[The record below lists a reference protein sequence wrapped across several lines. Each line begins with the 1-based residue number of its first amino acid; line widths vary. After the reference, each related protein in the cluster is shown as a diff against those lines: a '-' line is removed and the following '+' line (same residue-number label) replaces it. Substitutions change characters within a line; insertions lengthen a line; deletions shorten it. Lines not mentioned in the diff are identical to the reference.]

1 MYMMFRLVER
11 FSWGLCGFL
20 LAVFANCPRPHPSR
34 IYPHALGCP
43 ALMLLPLLQVDT
55 MMFSHAQH
63 SSDAGCAS
71 LASPFQCPSVSP
83 VSSNSAGTAVGAPS
97 CTVSQSSSPHAAG
110 SCAETAYSGHA
121 SQPQQQGYASMMAG
135 SGSKRFNASRYI
147 QDKEWLYRLITF
159 PSYFTPCP
167 SCCGGAR
174 TPKRE
179 QLMTQFD
186 TEYPY
191 RVYCSHCPECKD
203 RVNSGCLL
211 QVRRS
216 AFKDVVKATDI
227 QRYGADVAGVQ
238 QYTLNGS
245 KVIYLNREQTPE
257 KKGNNTNA
265 APAACSVDGRAMMD
279 KSSCYCSLK
288 CKLIAED
295 PGFTSWL
302 DTQDPSVRILAQAAA
317 NAPPKPTAASK
328 KAAQPTSSASSGGS
342 GACSPMFGDNGGVT
356 SASRPLKL
364 ARTDSTGATVSAGR
378 PAGLPL
384 QRAASAS
391 NPAAPTGLKRIR
403 ISLPGKRQQSAPSG
417 LIEAALAEP
426 QAAGAGTSTA
436 AAAAAIASGN
446 WLDMDNTL
454 SCSAA
459 WEGWD
464 LDSSL
469 DSPIFSAGTKRS
481 FTTATEVPENDGS
494 MSPALI
500 HAPSVFSTGSADDW
514 WLCGSPM
521 EGAFTCAGMGALLN
535 TDAGVGAG
543 ADDGCVFGG
552 LDSLSGAMLLPSVGP
567 AGAASPVS
575 SLGAETTTAG
585 LQCW

>member
-1 MYMMFRLVER
+1 MVFGSAADAPVHSSPFRK
-11 FSWGLCGFL
+11 
-20 LAVFANCPRPHPSR
+20 H
-34 IYPHALGCP
+34 
-43 ALMLLPLLQVDT
+43 
-55 MMFSHAQH
+55 QH
-63 SSDAGCAS
+63 S
-71 LASPFQCPSVSP
+71 QQQSP
-83 VSSNSAGTAVGAPS
+83 VSSHSAGTAATGCGGAPS
-97 CTVSQSSSPHAAG
+97 CSSSPHAGSGG
-110 SCAETAYSGHA
+110 SCAETAYPRG
-121 SQPQQQGYASMMAG
+121 GFASMMAAAG
-135 SGSKRFNASRYI
+135 SSPAASAGTAPSSSSKRFNAARYI

-179 QLMTQFD
+179 QLVTQFD

-203 RVNSGCLL
+203 RAGSGCLL

-317 NAPPKPTAASK
+317 NAPPKPTAASTK
-328 KAAQPTSSASSGGS
+328 RSPAPTSSASSGGS
-342 GACSPMFGDNGGVT
+342 GATMSCGTDAACGAT
-356 SASRPLKL
+356 SAASRPLKL
-364 ARTDSTGATVSAGR
+364 ARSDSSSR
-378 PAGLPL
+378 PAGASAPPL
-384 QRAASAS
+384 QRAASAA
-391 NPAAPTGLKRIR
+391 NPGAAPAGLKRIR
-403 ISLPGKRQQSAPSG
+403 ISLPGAKRQRSAPSG
-417 LIEAALAEP
+417 FLEAALAEP
-426 QAAGAGTSTA
+426 QTGSTA
-436 AAAAAIASGN
+436 AAAANVTASN
-446 WLDMDNTL
+446 AAVSTWLDLD
-454 SCSAA
+454 SC
-459 WEGWD
+459 WD
-464 LDSSL
+464 LDGSL
-469 DSPIFSAGTKRS
+469 DSPCFTAGAQGS
-481 FTTATEVPENDGS
+481 FTAAAAAEVDAP

-500 HAPSVFSTGSADDW
+500 NAPSVFSTGSGDDW

-521 EGAFTCAGMGALLN
+521 DGAFTCAGMGALLN
-535 TDAGVGAG
+535 TDASMGSPA
-543 ADDGCVFGG
+543 ADACLFGG
-552 LDSLSGAMLLPSVGP
+552 LDNMSGAMLLPSSV
-567 AGAASPVS
+567 GAASPVS
-575 SLGAETTTAG
+575 SLGAETSTAG
-585 LQCW
+585 LQW

>member
-1 MYMMFRLVER
+1 MMAAAG
-11 FSWGLCGFL
+11 SSP
-20 LAVFANCPRPHPSR
+20 AV
-34 IYPHALGCP
+34 
-43 ALMLLPLLQVDT
+43 
-55 MMFSHAQH
+55 
-63 SSDAGCAS
+63 
-71 LASPFQCPSVSP
+71 
-83 VSSNSAGTAVGAPS
+83 SAGTAP
-97 CTVSQSSSPHAAG
+97 SSS
-110 SCAETAYSGHA
+110 
-121 SQPQQQGYASMMAG
+121 
-135 SGSKRFNASRYI
+135 SKRFNAARYI

-203 RVNSGCLL
+203 RAGSGCLL

-317 NAPPKPTAASK
+317 NAPPKPTAASTK
-328 KAAQPTSSASSGGS
+328 RSPAPTSSASSGGS
-342 GACSPMFGDNGGVT
+342 GATMSCGTDAGCGAT
-356 SASRPLKL
+356 SAASRPLKL
-364 ARTDSTGATVSAGR
+364 ARSDSSSR
-378 PAGLPL
+378 PAGAGALPL
-384 QRAASAS
+384 QRAASAA
-391 NPAAPTGLKRIR
+391 NPGAAPAGLKRIR
-403 ISLPGKRQQSAPSG
+403 ISLPGAKRQRSAPSG
-417 LIEAALAEP
+417 FLEAALAEP
-426 QAAGAGTSTA
+426 QTGSTA
-436 AAAAAIASGN
+436 AAAANVTASN
-446 WLDMDNTL
+446 AAVSTWLDLD
-454 SCSAA
+454 SC
-459 WEGWD
+459 WD
-464 LDSSL
+464 LDGSL
-469 DSPIFSAGTKRS
+469 DSPCFTAGAQGS
-481 FTTATEVPENDGS
+481 FTAAGAAEVDAP

-500 HAPSVFSTGSADDW
+500 NAPSVFSTGSGDDW

-521 EGAFTCAGMGALLN
+521 DGAFTCAGMGALLN
-535 TDAGVGAG
+535 TDASMGGPG
-543 ADDGCVFGG
+543 ADACLFGG
-552 LDSLSGAMLLPSVGP
+552 LDNMSGAMLLPSSV
-567 AGAASPVS
+567 GAASPVS
-575 SLGAETTTAG
+575 SLGAETSTAG
-585 LQCW
+585 LQW